1 MLDIVKAKDGLLS
14 RLKTVYPNFSNVI
27 TPSTLRLS
35 AAFDADVLEF
45 SVKKTEGRYRTDVKL
60 RDGDIFFFNLW
71 SLGWSKTTANNAG
84 KDEILY
90 YPDATFESNYLEV
103 QTQYNGKLS
112 LIEGEQNI
120 LIPEVSTTVFQRTS
134 RQQYTETT
142 GTANTTPSYET
153 PFCYTSVGVGLA
165 GNKDYSF
172 KLSLGQGTRDNITSH
187 RSILILD
194 GFVIPSAATSVTVSN
209 A

>member
-1 MLDIVKAKDGLLS
+1 MLDIVKAKNELLT
-14 RLKTVYPNFSNVI
+14 RLKDAYPNFAGVI
-27 TPSTLRLS
+27 TPATLRLS
-35 AAFDADVLEF
+35 AAFDTEVLEF
-45 SVKKTEGRYRTDVKL
+45 SVKKTEGRFKTDVKL

-71 SLGWSKTTANNAG
+71 ALGWCKTTANQAG

-90 YPDATFESNYLEV
+90 YPDATFEPNFLEV

-120 LIPEVSTTVFQRTS
+120 LIPEISTSLFQRTS
-134 RQQYTETT
+134 EQQYTETT
-142 GTANTTPSYET
+142 GTANTTPSYVT
-153 PFCYTSVGVGLA
+153 PYRYTAVGVGLA

-172 KLSLGQGTRDNITSH
+172 KLSLGQGTRSNITTH
-187 RSILILD
+187 RSVLMLD

>member
-1 MLDIVKAKDGLLS
+1 MIDIVTAKDGLLN
-14 RLKTVYPNFSNVI
+14 RLKNVYPNFSGVI
-27 TPSTLRLS
+27 TPATLRLS

-45 SVKKTEGRYRTDVKL
+45 NVKKTEGRYKTDVKL

-71 SLGWSKTTANNAG
+71 ALGWSKATADNAG
-84 KDEILY
+84 KDEILF
-90 YPDATFESNYLEV
+90 YPDATYEANFLEL

-120 LIPEVSTTVFQRTS
+120 LIPEVSTTIFQRTS
-134 RQQYTETT
+134 RQQYTETS
-142 GTANTTPSYET
+142 GTVNTTPSYET
-153 PFCYTSVGVGLA
+153 PFNYTAVGVGLA

-172 KLSLGQGTRDNITSH
+172 KLALGQGSRANITSH
-187 RSILILD
+187 RSTLILD